1 MAAVASEE
9 GASSHTCG
17 EAGHEAAAPLTE
29 QMHPTKHLPY
39 QGAGP
44 APLPP
49 EPVSALSAA
58 TSLPKT
64 SASAGRSSSRWDRE
78 TVAAQRL
85 LGSASASEAPL
96 HLRCLPSL
104 TWEERIMGFVG
115 CFAIGFTLSLT
126 SIFSFPQLLLG
137 DPSPFA
143 WKYSVGNVLG
153 LASSTFLVGPQAQLE
168 QMASPVRIGA
178 TIAYLASIV
187 VTVVAALVL
196 RHALIT
202 LCTMLFQF
210 VALGWYCA
218 SYIPFGRWMIQQCV
232 GRVCCPV

>member
-1 MAAVASEE
+1 
-9 GASSHTCG
+9 
-17 EAGHEAAAPLTE
+17 
-29 QMHPTKHLPY
+29 
-39 QGAGP
+39 
-44 APLPP
+44 
-49 EPVSALSAA
+49 
-58 TSLPKT
+58 
-64 SASAGRSSSRWDRE
+64 
-78 TVAAQRL
+78 
-85 LGSASASEAPL
+85 
-96 HLRCLPSL
+96 
-104 TWEERIMGFVG
+104 MGFLG
-115 CFAIGFTLSLT
+115 CFAIGFALSLT

-153 LASSTFLVGPQAQLE
+153 LVSSTFLVGPQAQLE

-178 TIAYLASIV
+178 TIAYLGSIV
-187 VTVVAALVL
+187 VTVIAALVL